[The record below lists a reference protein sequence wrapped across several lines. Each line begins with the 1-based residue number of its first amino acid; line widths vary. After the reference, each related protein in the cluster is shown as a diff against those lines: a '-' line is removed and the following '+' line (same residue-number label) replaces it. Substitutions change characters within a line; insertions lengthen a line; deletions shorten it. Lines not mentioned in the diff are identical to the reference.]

1 MTKDEAR
8 LEVAYDIL
16 SKIHTNLCNDRK
28 LEQAEELTEILMR
41 LILLSKKMRGR
52 QSKG

>member
-16 SKIHTNLCNDRK
+16 SRIHNNLCNDRK
-28 LEQAEELTEILMR
+28 LEQAEELAKILR
-41 LILLSKKMRGR
+41 LMILLSQKM
-52 QSKG
+52 